1 MFALIRTFTKYVKV
15 PLNEIGAISWNLKRR
30 ERKNSGKVVADSQK
44 PDGDWDFTDSHKH
57 RERIPGFIDS
67 VEFKFVSILCKMY
80 NHSTERYL
88 GDFLEFKTPRE
99 EKDWSDSR
107 KPVGGWDF
115 TDLHKQREPI
125 PGVAANCH

>member
-1 MFALIRTFTKYVKV
+1 
-15 PLNEIGAISWNLKRR
+15 
-30 ERKNSGKVVADSQK
+30 
-44 PDGDWDFTDSHKH
+44 
-57 RERIPGFIDS
+57 
-67 VEFKFVSILCKMY
+67 MY

-125 PGVAANCH
+125 PGVAANCHRI